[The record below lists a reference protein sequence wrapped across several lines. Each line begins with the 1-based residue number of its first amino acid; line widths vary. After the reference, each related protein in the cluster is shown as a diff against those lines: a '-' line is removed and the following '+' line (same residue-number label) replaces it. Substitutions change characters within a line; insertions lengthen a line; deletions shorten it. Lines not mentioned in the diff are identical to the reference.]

1 MIETVKLSGS
11 GYLVNNSMYVPND
24 SANTDYKAVQVWL
37 SEGNTPEPEFTEEE
51 LAQQELQVKLSE
63 AQAYL
68 TKTDYKMLNNYV
80 PKEDED
86 LQLVITQRNTY
97 REFIREN
104 S

>member
-1 MIETVKLSGS
+1 MIETVKIQGQ
-11 GYLVNNSMYVPND
+11 GYLLNGTMSVPMADGNKEYE
-24 SANTDYKAVQVWL
+24 AIKQWL

-51 LAQQELQVKLSE
+51 LAQQELQVKLNE

-86 LQLVITQRNTY
+86 LQAVITQRNTY

>member
-1 MIETVKLSGS
+1 MIETVKIQGQ
-11 GYLVNNSMYVPND
+11 GYLLNDIMSVPKADGNR
-24 SANTDYKAVQVWL
+24 DYEEIKLWL
-37 SEGNTPEPEFTEEE
+37 SEGNVPEPEITEEE
-51 LAQQELQVKLSE
+51 LAHQELQTKLSE
-63 AQAYL
+63 AQSYL